1 MTNKFK
7 IGDIVRELESV
18 QATDADGNFI
28 YRRSPAGGEISVW
41 TKAWSKHTL
50 EVIKV
55 PDGKRKRYALL
66 QTFANGKTRIWHK
79 AETTLAR
86 A

>member
-18 QATDADGNFI
+18 QATDADGNYI

-50 EVIKV
+50 KVVAV
-55 PDGKRKRYALL
+55 PDGKRKRYGLIRIEP
-66 QTFANGKTRIWHK
+66 NETRIWHK
-79 AETTLAR
+79 AEATLAT